1 MSAQAAPLNRQTA
14 RRFVRAVKDLL
25 TSEVR
30 AKAIGLLVLEA
41 QAFLATTMA
50 AVCSMKQGSA
60 NE

>member
-41 QAFLATTMA
+41 QAFLHDDGRS
-50 AVCSMKQGSA
+50 CSMKQGSG

>member
-50 AVCSMKQGSA
+50 GVAA
-60 NE
+60 